1 MREVCVETI
10 NTKQRPVPKPKE
22 QKMKKK
28 RWRIIFGRR
37 TLLRNEPKK
46 NFKS

>member
-10 NTKQRPVPKPKE
+10 DTKEWSVVKSKPEKTR
-22 QKMKKK
+22 KR